1 MVRVLIM
8 MLILGI
14 TIYNNIT
21 REKDRVETY
30 WIIMEVIMLVLMA
43 VVLAYSKVKK
53 FKYRYQSSSKK
64 LLTFSE
70 EMQMK

>member
-30 WIIMEVIMLVLMA
+30 WIIMQVFMLVLIL

-53 FKYRYQSSSKK
+53 FKYRLEVLSI
-64 LLTFSE
+64 LI
-70 EMQMK
+70 